1 MFAIRRKSNG
11 RIATSQTGTAEG
23 DVRQLK
29 IEQWTKNCGEP
40 VEYVSGTDEEI
51 ADLWKAQNEADATY
65 LEKRK
70 AEYAPIP
77 EQLDYIYHHG
87 IEKWKTDMVLPV
99 KEKYP
104 KGDS

>member
-23 DVRQLK
+23 DVRQLH
-29 IEQWTKNCGEP
+29 IDQWTKTCGEP

-65 LEKRK
+65 SDKRK
-70 AEYAPIP
+70 AEYPT
-77 EQLDYIYHHG
+77 
-87 IEKWKTDMVLPV
+87 IEEMVVALYDTEDKADIDKRRAEI

-104 KGDS
+104 KGDN

>member
-23 DVRQLK
+23 DVRQLH
-29 IEQWTKNCGEP
+29 IDQWTKNCGEP